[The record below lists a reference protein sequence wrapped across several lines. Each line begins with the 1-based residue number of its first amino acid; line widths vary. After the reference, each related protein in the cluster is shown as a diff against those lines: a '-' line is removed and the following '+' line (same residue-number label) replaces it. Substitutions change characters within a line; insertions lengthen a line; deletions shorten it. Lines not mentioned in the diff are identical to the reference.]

1 MADAVVPYL
10 GWGSL
15 SQAWNTGTW
24 NTDTNS
30 IIPVATGAFSASSV
44 TGDENFTI
52 THTDIVGTGASG
64 TASTAITATITVTG
78 IAGTGGLSAVS
89 ITGDANFTI
98 TTTDIVAT
106 GTVNGVTVTG
116 DANIPIE
123 VTGAGAT
130 AIVGVGFVWGLN
142 LPSQDP
148 NWQEIAA

>member
-44 TGDENFTI
+44 
-52 THTDIVGTGASG
+52 
-64 TASTAITATITVTG
+64 
-78 IAGTGGLSAVS
+78 
-89 ITGDANFTI
+89 TGDANFTI